1 MKSHFTTSF
10 HKIKP
15 ILLSNEIVRCYYFAS
30 IEKVNTG
37 ILVEDGCCEFM
48 FIKETDIK
56 IKTGQ
61 NKIVNL
67 PKYFGIGKVPMPYK
81 FIFPGSITIFS
92 IKLQPWVGGFF
103 FGSSE
108 NGIYALNDIKHA
120 GFELL
125 HRKIFTS
132 KNYQEMVEHA
142 ESHLRQLSIP
152 TVEYYEVSKKICEK
166 INTTNG
172 VISSKA
178 IVSQF
183 PYSRQKV
190 NRLFL
195 RQTKNSI
202 KEYSVYVRIRA
213 LLDYKSKNEDLS
225 LTNIAYDFGYF
236 DQSHF
241 IKDFKKATGVAPSIF
256 LRSKNSTSSQL

>member
-1 MKSHFTTSF
+1 MKSQFTTSL
-10 HKIKP
+10 HKTKS

-48 FIKETDIK
+48 FIKETGIK

-61 NKIVNL
+61 NNIIDL
-67 PKYFGIGKVPMPYK
+67 PKFFGIGKVPMPYK
-81 FIFPGSITIFS
+81 LIFPESITIFS
-92 IKLQPWVGGFF
+92 VKLQPWVGGFF
-103 FGSSE
+103 FNSNE
-108 NGIYALNDIKHA
+108 NGIYSLNDIEYA
-120 GFELL
+120 SFESL

-132 KNYQEMVEHA
+132 KNFQEMVEHA
-142 ESHLRQLSIP
+142 ESHLRQLAMP
-152 TVEYYEVSKKICEK
+152 TDAYYEVGKKICK
-166 INTTNG
+166 IIGTTNG
-172 VISSKA
+172 VVNSRA

-183 PYSRQKV
+183 PFSRQKV

-195 RQTKNSI
+195 NQTKNSI

-213 LLDYKSKNEDLS
+213 LLDYKSKHQELS

-241 IKDFKKATGVAPSIF
+241 IKDFKKVTGVTPSKF
-256 LRSKNSTSSQL
+256 LKSKNAISSQL